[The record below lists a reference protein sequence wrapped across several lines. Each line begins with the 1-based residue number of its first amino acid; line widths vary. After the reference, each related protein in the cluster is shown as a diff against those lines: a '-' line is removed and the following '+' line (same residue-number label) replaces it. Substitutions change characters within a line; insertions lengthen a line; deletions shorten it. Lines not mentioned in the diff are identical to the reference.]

1 MQYIDHS
8 PSYRVD
14 GSDIVPQKLSSTRN
28 SVFRLPTM
36 LLDKKGWQWVGLQYL
51 ALGIVAQL
59 LNILAQEDDWL
70 LHGLWCIAGMIPT
83 LVLVAKVLHSNML
96 ITLIDHRVIA
106 TISFA
111 SFYLIGASLLAFGS
125 EDQINHSISAYPC
138 DARLALRIDA
148 MNAIGLGITLIVST
162 FTRWRWLSKQT
173 DRVVLST
180 KAISPLATF
189 MTLMAVGAFA
199 TYKMLLQDFGLSGEQ
214 DISGTWRTLSNFTL
228 VAIFVGTSY
237 RGKYKSSLLIMSI
250 FAAIVLSFTG
260 VLLFNKTAIL
270 TPLATMILGFSVRYG
285 AAKIIPVSITFI
297 ILIFSVLGGAVDYG
311 RLTLSPDMSHPQEER
326 WEVFKEG
333 ITAASNE
340 QLGEKYSLWARYCL
354 LPSQAAAIDFYDMGI
369 GGDDYKLIPWVFVPR
384 FIAPNKPIM
393 TNSGV
398 EFYYK
403 ITGHYGSS
411 TAQGVYASGYY
422 NLGWLGV
429 VLAAGICGGSISL
442 TSAIAYVIFAR
453 RSFMMLP
460 FALAGF
466 NMAYAG
472 MGGNFV
478 SSYIGFLPFLLF
490 PLLFASAMLSLSR
503 S

>member
-1 MQYIDHS
+1 M
-8 PSYRVD
+8 
-14 GSDIVPQKLSSTRN
+14 
-28 SVFRLPTM
+28 FRLPSDM
-36 LLDKKGWQWVGLQYL
+36 LLGKQGWQWIGLQYL
-51 ALGIVAQL
+51 ALGLVAQL
-59 LNILAQEDDWL
+59 LSISAREDEWL
-70 LHGLWCIAGMIPT
+70 MHGLWCIAGMIPT
-83 LVLVAKVLHSNML
+83 LLIFAKVLRSNML
-96 ITLIDHRVIA
+96 ITLIDHRVIS

-111 SFYLIGASLLAFGS
+111 SLYLVGASMLTFGS
-125 EDQINHSISAYPC
+125 EDEINHSISAYPC

-148 MNAIGLGITLIVST
+148 MNAIGLGIALIAST
-162 FTRWRWLSKQT
+162 FTRWQWLSKQT
-173 DRVVLST
+173 DRLVLAT
-180 KAISPLATF
+180 NAISPLATF

-199 TYKMLLQDFGLSGEQ
+199 TYKMLLQDFGSSGELV
-214 DISGTWRTLSNFTL
+214 ISGTWRNLSNFTL
-228 VAIFVGTSY
+228 VAIFLGTSY
-237 RGKYKSSLLIMSI
+237 RGSYKSSLLIVSI
-250 FAAIVLSFTG
+250 FTGIILSFTG

-270 TPLATMILGFSVRYG
+270 TPLAAMILGFSVRYG
-285 AAKIIPVSITFI
+285 AAKIIPISITFI

-311 RLTLSPDMSHPQEER
+311 RYALLPDMSHPPEER

-340 QLGEKYSLWARYCL
+340 QLDDKYSLWARYCM

-393 TNSGV
+393 TNNGV

-403 ITGHYGSS
+403 IAGHYGSS
-411 TAQGVYASGYY
+411 TAQGVFASGYY
-422 NLGWLGV
+422 NLGWLGM
-429 VLAAGICGGSISL
+429 VLAAGICGWSISL
-442 TSAIAYVIFAR
+442 TSAIAYVIFTR

-490 PLLFASAMLSLSR
+490 PLLFVSAVLSLSR
-503 S
+503 R